1 MNLAAQ
7 EKIKTLETGCV
18 KKGFTLVELL
28 IVIIIIGLSSALVLV
43 NLNSQ
48 PDKFKSSV
56 SFFEELEEYSVLSGK
71 TIGLYK
77 SISNIE
83 VFEILQNQKN
93 SKVEQSVD
101 FLDFLNF
108 ENFYFK
114 SLSGEEINL
123 TNKSYEYPLIIF
135 YPSGTCLGGKL
146 ILINQDYGY
155 SVTILNN
162 CEVQIG
168 QIN

>member
-1 MNLAAQ
+1 M
-7 EKIKTLETGCV
+7 ETGCV

-28 IVIIIIGLSSALVLV
+28 IVIIIIGLSSALILV
-43 NLNSQ
+43 NFNSQ
-48 PDKFKSSV
+48 PNKFKSSI
-56 SFFEELEEYSVLSGK
+56 SYFEELEEYSVLSGK
-71 TIGLYK
+71 TIGIYK
-77 SISNIE
+77 SLSNIE
-83 VFEILQNQKN
+83 VFEILKNQKN
-93 SKVEQSVD
+93 SMIEQSVD
-101 FLDFLNF
+101 FLDFLNY

-146 ILINQDYGY
+146 ILTNQDYAY
-155 SVTILNN
+155 LVTILNN

>member
-1 MNLAAQ
+1 
-7 EKIKTLETGCV
+7 LETGCV

-28 IVIIIIGLSSALVLV
+28 IVIIIIGLSSALILV

-101 FLDFLNF
+101 FLDSLNF
-108 ENFYFK
+108 
-114 SLSGEEINL
+114 
-123 TNKSYEYPLIIF
+123 
-135 YPSGTCLGGKL
+135 
-146 ILINQDYGY
+146 
-155 SVTILNN
+155 
-162 CEVQIG
+162 
-168 QIN
+168 

>member
-1 MNLAAQ
+1 M
-7 EKIKTLETGCV
+7 ETGCV

-28 IVIIIIGLSSALVLV
+28 IVIIIIGLSSALILV

-48 PDKFKSSV
+48 PDKFKSSI
-56 SFFEELEEYSVLSGK
+56 SYFEELEEYSVLSGK
-71 TIGLYK
+71 TIGIYK
-77 SISNIE
+77 SLSNIE
-83 VFEILQNQKN
+83 VFEILKNQKN
-93 SKVEQSVD
+93 SMIEQSVD
-101 FLDFLNF
+101 FLDFLNY

-146 ILINQDYGY
+146 ILTNQDYAY

-162 CEVQIG
+162 LSVG
-168 QIN
+168 NMRD

>member
-1 MNLAAQ
+1 M
-7 EKIKTLETGCV
+7 ETGCV

-28 IVIIIIGLSSALVLV
+28 IVIIIIGLSSALILV
-43 NLNSQ
+43 NFNSQ
-48 PDKFKSSV
+48 PNKFKSSI
-56 SFFEELEEYSVLSGK
+56 SYFEELEEYSVLSGK
-71 TIGLYK
+71 TIGIYK
-77 SISNIE
+77 SLSNIE
-83 VFEILQNQKN
+83 VFEILKNQKN
-93 SKVEQSVD
+93 SMIEQSVD
-101 FLDFLNF
+101 FLDFLNY

-146 ILINQDYGY
+146 ILTNQDYAY

>member
-1 MNLAAQ
+1 MV
-7 EKIKTLETGCV
+7 TGCV

-28 IVIIIIGLSSALVLV
+28 IVIIIIGLSSFLILV
-43 NLNSQ
+43 NVNSQ
-48 PDKFKSSV
+48 PDKVKSFISI
-56 SFFEELEEYSVLSGK
+56 FEELEEYSVLSGK

-77 SISNIE
+77 ALSNIE

-93 SKVEQSVD
+93 TKVEHSMD
-101 FLDFLNF
+101 FLDFLKY
-108 ENFYFK
+108 ENFYYK

-146 ILINQDYGY
+146 ILTNQDYAY

>member
-1 MNLAAQ
+1 M
-7 EKIKTLETGCV
+7 ETGCV

-28 IVIIIIGLSSALVLV
+28 IVIIIIGLSSALILV

-48 PDKFKSSV
+48 PDKFKSSI
-56 SFFEELEEYSVLSGK
+56 SYFEELEEYSVLSGK
-71 TIGLYK
+71 TIGIYK
-77 SISNIE
+77 SLSNIE
-83 VFEILQNQKN
+83 VFEILKNQKN
-93 SKVEQSVD
+93 SMIKQSFD
-101 FLDFLNF
+101 FLDFLNY

-146 ILINQDYGY
+146 ILTNQDYAY